1 MLRAFAEPNEDVI
14 IVLLTMSIRPNFFAS
29 DIADTY
35 QSFSNVTKM

>member
-14 IVLLTMSIRPNFFAS
+14 IMLLAMSIRPNFFAS

-35 QSFSNVTKM
+35 RSFSNVTRI